1 MPSYSY
7 RIRGARPP
15 GAITLV
21 LVLLLVSFPVAALAG
36 SICGNIT
43 DADSGLPVEGAGIF
57 ARHSG
62 GAYAGAL
69 AVSDAVGD
77 WCIDDLAPGIYTLEI
92 RVDNYVTTF
101 VNGIAVTDDI
111 SDVPLT
117 VARAAV
123 TFDPPWPNPSSSGVN
138 LRLHVGRP
146 TNMDLEIYDAR
157 GRLVQSW
164 TASSSVVGTRDY
176 FWDGKDKSGR
186 PAPAGLYLVRVRS
199 LDAQTTRPLILTR

>member
-7 RIRGARPP
+7 RQRGSRPP
-15 GAITLV
+15 GPLLPI

-57 ARHSG
+57 ARHADGS
-62 GAYAGAL
+62 YAGAL
-69 AVSDAVGD
+69 AVSDVAGD
-77 WCIDDLAPGIYTLEI
+77 WCIDDLAPGTYTLEI
-92 RVDNYVTTF
+92 RVDNYLTTF
-101 VNGIAVTDDI
+101 VNGIAVADDV

-123 TFDPPWPNPSSSGVN
+123 TFDPPWPNPASSGVN

-146 TNMDLEIYDAR
+146 TNMELGIYDAR
-157 GRLVQSW
+157 GRLVKSW
-164 TASSSVVGTRDY
+164 TAASAVVGTREY
-176 FWDGKDKSGR
+176 FWDGRDSSGR
-186 PAPAGLYLVRVRS
+186 PAPAGLYLVRARS
-199 LDAQTTRPLILTR
+199 NDTQTTRPLIMTR